1 MLKGQHLVRFGFD
14 LIVLD
19 VDTDKKGEKVQVT
32 EVKGVKMGSLV
43 LGNKATAPGA
53 ELDPET
59 ARYRRGW
66 KIEVDKISRFNQEIQ
81 EAEVIWDE
89 VKNFDYQDMKA
100 KAIEKA
106 RKKEGSQMQGL
117 KSESNKKQ
125 LHAAKNVLQNR

>member
-89 VKNFDYQDMKA
+89 VKNFDYQDMKS